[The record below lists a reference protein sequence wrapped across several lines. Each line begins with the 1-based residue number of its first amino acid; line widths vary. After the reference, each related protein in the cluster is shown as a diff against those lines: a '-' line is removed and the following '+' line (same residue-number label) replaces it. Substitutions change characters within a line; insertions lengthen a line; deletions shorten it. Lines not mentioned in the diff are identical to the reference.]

1 MYSFHVSWFHYNAMS
16 ISGMYMLNSENFSQE
31 KIHES
36 LDMIFVD
43 RKNQFRELSQVLL
56 PENASNSMLTWK
68 EFILNFS
75 LDVESA
81 FETWSGQ
88 TPLSVNSPQK
98 ALTILRQLSR
108 DGASLNLLV
117 HRLNM
122 SYNLSTEFKSIYKRL
137 K

>member
-1 MYSFHVSWFHYNAMS
+1 
-16 ISGMYMLNSENFSQE
+16 MLNSKDYQQE
-31 KIHES
+31 KIHQA
-36 LDMIFVD
+36 LDMLYID

-56 PENASNSMLTWK
+56 PENASNTMPTWK

-81 FETWSGQ
+81 FDTWSGRSE
-88 TPLSVNSPQK
+88 LSVNSPQK
-98 ALTILRQLSR
+98 ALTILRQLGR

-122 SYNLSTEFKSIYKRL
+122 SYNISTEFKSIYKRL

>member
-1 MYSFHVSWFHYNAMS
+1 MS
-16 ISGMYMLNSENFSQE
+16 ISGMYMLNSEEYSQE

-36 LDMIFVD
+36 LDMMFVD

-56 PENASNSMLTWK
+56 PENTSNTMPTWK

-88 TPLSVNSPQK
+88 TPLTVNSPQK
-98 ALTILRQLSR
+98 ALTILRQLGR
-108 DGASLNLLV
+108 DGASLNLLI

>member
-1 MYSFHVSWFHYNAMS
+1 MS
-16 ISGMYMLNSENFSQE
+16 ISGMYMLNSEEYVQE

-36 LDMIFVD
+36 LDMMFID
-43 RKNQFRELSQVLL
+43 RKYQFRELAQVLL
-56 PENASNSMLTWK
+56 PENASETMPTWK

-81 FETWSGQ
+81 FETWSGKSS
-88 TPLSVNSPQK
+88 LSVNSPQK
-98 ALTILRQLSR
+98 SLTILRQLGR

>member
-1 MYSFHVSWFHYNAMS
+1 MS
-16 ISGMYMLNSENFSQE
+16 ISGMYMLNSEEYSQE

-36 LDMIFVD
+36 LDMMFVD

-56 PENASNSMLTWK
+56 PENASDTMPTWK

-81 FETWSGQ
+81 FETWSGES
-88 TPLSVNSPQK
+88 PLSVNSPQK

>member
-1 MYSFHVSWFHYNAMS
+1 MS
-16 ISGMYMLNSENFSQE
+16 ISGMYMLNSEEYVQE

-36 LDMIFVD
+36 LDMMFID

-56 PENASNSMLTWK
+56 PENASETMPTWK

-81 FETWSGQ
+81 FETWSGKSS
-88 TPLSVNSPQK
+88 LSVNSPQK
-98 ALTILRQLSR
+98 SLTILRQLGR

>member
-1 MYSFHVSWFHYNAMS
+1 
-16 ISGMYMLNSENFSQE
+16 MLNFEEYAQE

-36 LDMIFVD
+36 LDMMFID
-43 RKNQFRELSQVLL
+43 RKNQIRELSQVLL
-56 PENASNSMLTWK
+56 PENASATMPTWK

-81 FETWSGQ
+81 FQTWSVKS
-88 TPLSVNSPQK
+88 TLSVNSPQK
-98 ALTILRQLSR
+98 SLTILGQLGR

-122 SYNLSTEFKSIYKRL
+122 SYNLSKEFKSIYKRL
-137 K
+137 M

>member
-1 MYSFHVSWFHYNAMS
+1 MG
-16 ISGMYMLNSENFSQE
+16 ISGMYMLNSKEYDQE
-31 KIHES
+31 KIHQA
-36 LDMIFVD
+36 LDMMFVD

-56 PENASNSMLTWK
+56 PENASNTMPTWK

-81 FETWSGQ
+81 FETWSGKA
-88 TPLSVNSPQK
+88 PLSVNSPQK
-98 ALTILRQLSR
+98 ALTILRQLGR

-122 SYNLSTEFKSIYKRL
+122 SYNLSTEYKSIYKRL
-137 K
+137 

>member
-1 MYSFHVSWFHYNAMS
+1 
-16 ISGMYMLNSENFSQE
+16 MYMLNSEEYSQE
-31 KIHES
+31 KIHEA
-36 LDMIFVD
+36 LDMMFVD

-56 PENASNSMLTWK
+56 PENTSNTMPTWK
-68 EFILNFS
+68 EFVLNFS

-81 FETWSGQ
+81 FETWSGES
-88 TPLSVNSPQK
+88 PLSVNSPQK
-98 ALTILRQLSR
+98 TLTILRQLSR

>member
-1 MYSFHVSWFHYNAMS
+1 MS
-16 ISGMYMLNSENFSQE
+16 ISGMYMLNSKEYDQE
-31 KIHES
+31 KIHQA
-36 LDMIFVD
+36 LDMMFVD

-56 PENASNSMLTWK
+56 PENVSNTMPTWK

-81 FETWSGQ
+81 FETWSGKA
-88 TPLSVNSPQK
+88 PLSVNSPQK
-98 ALTILRQLSR
+98 ALTILRQLGR

-137 K
+137 

>member
-1 MYSFHVSWFHYNAMS
+1 MS
-16 ISGMYMLNSENFSQE
+16 ISGMYMLNSEEYVQE

-36 LDMIFVD
+36 LDMMFVD
-43 RKNQFRELSQVLL
+43 RKNQFRELAQVLL
-56 PENASNSMLTWK
+56 PENASETMPTWK

-75 LDVESA
+75 LDVENA
-81 FETWSGQ
+81 FETWSGKSL
-88 TPLSVNSPQK
+88 LSVNSPQK
-98 ALTILRQLSR
+98 SLTILRQLDR

>member
-1 MYSFHVSWFHYNAMS
+1 MS
-16 ISGMYMLNSENFSQE
+16 ISGMYMLNSEEYVQE

-36 LDMIFVD
+36 LDMMFID
-43 RKNQFRELSQVLL
+43 RKNQFRELAQVLL
-56 PENASNSMLTWK
+56 PENASETMPTWK

-81 FETWSGQ
+81 FETWSGKSS
-88 TPLSVNSPQK
+88 LSANSPQK
-98 ALTILRQLSR
+98 SLTILRQLGR

>member
-1 MYSFHVSWFHYNAMS
+1 MS
-16 ISGMYMLNSENFSQE
+16 ISGMYMLNSEEYSRE

-36 LDMIFVD
+36 LDMMFVD

-56 PENASNSMLTWK
+56 PENTSNIMPTWK

-81 FETWSGQ
+81 FETWSGES
-88 TPLSVNSPQK
+88 PLSANSPQK

>member
-1 MYSFHVSWFHYNAMS
+1 MS
-16 ISGMYMLNSENFSQE
+16 ISGMYMLNSENYSSE

>member
-1 MYSFHVSWFHYNAMS
+1 
-16 ISGMYMLNSENFSQE
+16 
-31 KIHES
+31 
-36 LDMIFVD
+36 
-43 RKNQFRELSQVLL
+43 
-56 PENASNSMLTWK
+56 
-68 EFILNFS
+68 
-75 LDVESA
+75 
-81 FETWSGQ
+81 
-88 TPLSVNSPQK
+88 LSVNSPQK

>member
-1 MYSFHVSWFHYNAMS
+1 MV
-16 ISGMYMLNSENFSQE
+16 ISGMYMLNSEDYTQE

-36 LDMIFVD
+36 LDMMFVD
-43 RKNQFRELSQVLL
+43 RKNQFRELAQVLL
-56 PENASNSMLTWK
+56 PENASETMPTWK

-81 FETWSGQ
+81 FETWSGKSS
-88 TPLSVNSPQK
+88 LSANSPQK
-98 ALTILRQLSR
+98 SLTILRQLGR

>member
-1 MYSFHVSWFHYNAMS
+1 MS
-16 ISGMYMLNSENFSQE
+16 ISGMYMLNSEEYVQE

-36 LDMIFVD
+36 LDMMFID
-43 RKNQFRELSQVLL
+43 RKNQFRELAQVLL
-56 PENASNSMLTWK
+56 PENASETMPTWK

-81 FETWSGQ
+81 FETWSGKSA
-88 TPLSVNSPQK
+88 LSVNSPQK
-98 ALTILRQLSR
+98 SLTILRQLGR

>member
-1 MYSFHVSWFHYNAMS
+1 MS
-16 ISGMYMLNSENFSQE
+16 ISGMYMLNSEEYSQE
-31 KIHES
+31 KIHEA
-36 LDMIFVD
+36 LDMMFVD

-56 PENASNSMLTWK
+56 PENTSNTMPTWK

-81 FETWSGQ
+81 FETWSGES
-88 TPLSVNSPQK
+88 PLSVNSPQK

-122 SYNLSTEFKSIYKRL
+122 SYNISTEFKSIYKRL

>member
-1 MYSFHVSWFHYNAMS
+1 MS
-16 ISGMYMLNSENFSQE
+16 ISGMYMLNSEEYVQE

-36 LDMIFVD
+36 LDMMFVD
-43 RKNQFRELSQVLL
+43 RKNQFRELAQVLL
-56 PENASNSMLTWK
+56 PENASETMPTWK

-75 LDVESA
+75 LDVENA
-81 FETWSGQ
+81 FETWSGKSL
-88 TPLSVNSPQK
+88 LSVNSPQK
-98 ALTILRQLSR
+98 SLTILRQLGR

>member
-1 MYSFHVSWFHYNAMS
+1 MS
-16 ISGMYMLNSENFSQE
+16 ISGMYMLNSEEYVQE

>member
-1 MYSFHVSWFHYNAMS
+1 
-16 ISGMYMLNSENFSQE
+16 MYMLNSENYSSE

-88 TPLSVNSPQK
+88 TPLSANSPQK

>member
-1 MYSFHVSWFHYNAMS
+1 MS
-16 ISGMYMLNSENFSQE
+16 ISGMYMLNSEEYSQE

-36 LDMIFVD
+36 LDMMFVD

-56 PENASNSMLTWK
+56 PENTSNTMPTWK

-81 FETWSGQ
+81 FETWSGES
-88 TPLSVNSPQK
+88 PLSVNSPQK

-122 SYNLSTEFKSIYKRL
+122 SYNISTEFKSIYKLL

>member
-1 MYSFHVSWFHYNAMS
+1 MS
-16 ISGMYMLNSENFSQE
+16 ISGMYMLNSKEYDQE
-31 KIHES
+31 KIHQA
-36 LDMIFVD
+36 LDMMFVD

-56 PENASNSMLTWK
+56 PENVSNTMPTWK

-81 FETWSGQ
+81 FETWSGKA
-88 TPLSVNSPQK
+88 PLSVNSPQK
-98 ALTILRQLSR
+98 ALTILRQLGR

>member
-1 MYSFHVSWFHYNAMS
+1 
-16 ISGMYMLNSENFSQE
+16 MYMLNSEDYAQE

-36 LDMIFVD
+36 LDMMFVD
-43 RKNQFRELSQVLL
+43 RKNQFRELAQVLL
-56 PENASNSMLTWK
+56 PENASETMPTWK

-81 FETWSGQ
+81 FETWSGKSS
-88 TPLSVNSPQK
+88 LSANSPQK
-98 ALTILRQLSR
+98 SLTILRQLGR

>member
-1 MYSFHVSWFHYNAMS
+1 
-16 ISGMYMLNSENFSQE
+16 MYMLNSEDYTQE

-36 LDMIFVD
+36 LDMMFVD
-43 RKNQFRELSQVLL
+43 RKNQFRELAQVLL
-56 PENASNSMLTWK
+56 PKNASETMPTWK

-81 FETWSGQ
+81 FETWSGKSS
-88 TPLSVNSPQK
+88 LSANSPQK
-98 ALTILRQLSR
+98 SLTILRQLGR

>member
-1 MYSFHVSWFHYNAMS
+1 MT
-16 ISGMYMLNSENFSQE
+16 ISGMYMLNSEEYSQE
-31 KIHES
+31 KINEA
-36 LDMIFVD
+36 LDMMFVD

-56 PENASNSMLTWK
+56 PENTSNTMPTWK

-81 FETWSGQ
+81 FETWSGES
-88 TPLSVNSPQK
+88 PLSVNSPQK

>member
-1 MYSFHVSWFHYNAMS
+1 MC
-16 ISGMYMLNSENFSQE
+16 ISGMYMLNSEEYSQE

-36 LDMIFVD
+36 LDMMFVD

-56 PENASNSMLTWK
+56 PENTSNTMPTWK

-81 FETWSGQ
+81 FETWSGES
-88 TPLSVNSPQK
+88 PLSVNSPQK

>member
-1 MYSFHVSWFHYNAMS
+1 MS
-16 ISGMYMLNSENFSQE
+16 ISGMYMLNSEEYSQE

-36 LDMIFVD
+36 LDMMFVD

-56 PENASNSMLTWK
+56 PENTSNTMTTWK

-81 FETWSGQ
+81 FETWSGES
-88 TPLSVNSPQK
+88 PLSVNSPQK

>member
-1 MYSFHVSWFHYNAMS
+1 MS
-16 ISGMYMLNSENFSQE
+16 ISGMYMLNSEEYVQE

-36 LDMIFVD
+36 LDMMFVD

-56 PENASNSMLTWK
+56 PANAPNTMPTWK

-81 FETWSGQ
+81 FDTWSGKSQ
-88 TPLSVNSPQK
+88 LSVNSPQK
-98 ALTILRQLSR
+98 ALTILRQLGR

-122 SYNLSTEFKSIYKRL
+122 SYNISTEFKSIYKRL
-137 K
+137 

>member
-1 MYSFHVSWFHYNAMS
+1 MS
-16 ISGMYMLNSENFSQE
+16 ISGMYMLNSEEYSQE
-31 KIHES
+31 KIHEA
-36 LDMIFVD
+36 LDMMFVD

-56 PENASNSMLTWK
+56 PENTSNTMPTWK

-75 LDVESA
+75 FDVESA
-81 FETWSGQ
+81 FETWSGES
-88 TPLSVNSPQK
+88 PLSVNSPQK

-108 DGASLNLLV
+108 DGASLNLLI

>member
-1 MYSFHVSWFHYNAMS
+1 MS
-16 ISGMYMLNSENFSQE
+16 ISGMYMLNSEEYSQE

-36 LDMIFVD
+36 LDMMFVD
-43 RKNQFRELSQVLL
+43 RKNQFHELSQVLL
-56 PENASNSMLTWK
+56 PENTSNTMPTWK

-81 FETWSGQ
+81 FETWSGES
-88 TPLSVNSPQK
+88 PLSVNSPQK

-122 SYNLSTEFKSIYKRL
+122 SYNISTEFKSIYKRL

>member
-1 MYSFHVSWFHYNAMS
+1 MS
-16 ISGMYMLNSENFSQE
+16 ISGMYMLNSEEYVQE

-36 LDMIFVD
+36 LDMMFID

-56 PENASNSMLTWK
+56 PENASEIMPTWK

-81 FETWSGQ
+81 FETWSGKSS
-88 TPLSVNSPQK
+88 LSVNSPQK
-98 ALTILRQLSR
+98 SLTILRQLGR

>member
-1 MYSFHVSWFHYNAMS
+1 MS
-16 ISGMYMLNSENFSQE
+16 ISGMYMLNSEEYTQE

-36 LDMIFVD
+36 LDMMFVD

-56 PENASNSMLTWK
+56 PENTSNTMPTWK

-81 FETWSGQ
+81 FETWSGES
-88 TPLSVNSPQK
+88 PLSVNSPQK

-122 SYNLSTEFKSIYKRL
+122 SYNISTEFKSIYKRL

>member
-1 MYSFHVSWFHYNAMS
+1 MS
-16 ISGMYMLNSENFSQE
+16 ISGMYMLNSEEYSQE

-36 LDMIFVD
+36 LDMMFVD

-56 PENASNSMLTWK
+56 PENTSNTMPTWK

-81 FETWSGQ
+81 FETWSGES
-88 TPLSVNSPQK
+88 PLSVNSPQK
-98 ALTILRQLSR
+98 ALTILRQLGR

>member
-1 MYSFHVSWFHYNAMS
+1 MSNLRKISLVAAETLNFKYFEVVFHWKLSSFSA
-16 ISGMYMLNSENFSQE
+16 
-31 KIHES
+31 
-36 LDMIFVD
+36 
-43 RKNQFRELSQVLL
+43 
-56 PENASNSMLTWK
+56 
-68 EFILNFS
+68 ILNFS

-81 FETWSGQ
+81 FETWSGES
-88 TPLSVNSPQK
+88 PLSVNSPQK

>member
-1 MYSFHVSWFHYNAMS
+1 MS
-16 ISGMYMLNSENFSQE
+16 ISGMYMLNSEKYSQE
-31 KIHES
+31 KIHEA
-36 LDMIFVD
+36 LDMMFVD

-56 PENASNSMLTWK
+56 PENTSNTMPTWK

-81 FETWSGQ
+81 FETWSGES
-88 TPLSVNSPQK
+88 PLSVNSPQK

-122 SYNLSTEFKSIYKRL
+122 SYNISTEFKSIYKRL

>member
-1 MYSFHVSWFHYNAMS
+1 
-16 ISGMYMLNSENFSQE
+16 MYMLNSEKYNQE

-36 LDMIFVD
+36 LDMMFVD
-43 RKNQFRELSQVLL
+43 RKNQFRELSHVLL
-56 PENASNSMLTWK
+56 PENASDTMLTWK
-68 EFILNFS
+68 EFVLNFS

-88 TPLSVNSPQK
+88 TPLTVNSPQK
-98 ALTILRQLSR
+98 ALTILRQLGR

>member
-1 MYSFHVSWFHYNAMS
+1 MYSFYVSWFHYNAMS
-16 ISGMYMLNSENFSQE
+16 ISGMYMLNSEEYTQE
-31 KIHES
+31 KIHEA
-36 LDMIFVD
+36 LDMMFVD
-43 RKNQFRELSQVLL
+43 RKNQFRELSEVLL
-56 PENASNSMLTWK
+56 PENASDTMPTWK

-81 FETWSGQ
+81 FETWSGKSS
-88 TPLSVNSPQK
+88 LSVNSPQK
-98 ALTILRQLSR
+98 SLTILRQLGR